1 MSNLIEKE
9 HSIIAGMVGQGATV
23 LDLGCGHGDLLALL
37 AEQKQIKGQGIEID
51 QQAIY
56 DCVAKGLS
64 VFHGDIDSGLP
75 EFGDRAFDYVILS
88 QSMQQV
94 KKPDT
99 VLTEALRVG
108 KKAIVSFP
116 NFAHLSAR
124 LQLGIFGKVPVNPSL
139 PFEWYNTPNTHF
151 LSFNDFI
158 NYCRKR
164 GIKIEKQVYLNDR
177 GRVRILP
184 NILGMV
190 GIFLISKR

>member
-1 MSNLIEKE
+1 MSKLIEQEYVVISK
-9 HSIIAGMVGQGATV
+9 MVGRGATI

-37 AEQKQIKGQGIEID
+37 TEQKQVKGQGIEID

-64 VFHGDIDSGLP
+64 VFHGDIDTGLP
-75 EFGDRAFDYVILS
+75 EFADRAFDYVILS

-108 KKAIVSFP
+108 KKVIVSFP

-124 LQLGIFGKVPVNPSL
+124 LQLGIFGRVPVNPSL

-158 NYCRKR
+158 NYCRQR
-164 GIKIEKQVYLNDR
+164 SIKIEKQVYLNDR
-177 GRVRILP
+177 GKVRFLP
-184 NILGMV
+184 NLLGMV
-190 GIFLISKR
+190 GIFLILK

>member
-1 MSNLIEKE
+1 MSKLIEQEYKVISE
-9 HSIIAGMVGQGATV
+9 MVERGATV

-37 AEQKQIKGQGIEID
+37 TREKNVKGQGIEID

-64 VFHGDIDSGLP
+64 VFHGDIDTGLP
-75 EFGDRAFDYVILS
+75 EFGDQAFDYVILS

-108 KKAIVSFP
+108 KKVIVSFP
-116 NFAHLSAR
+116 NFAHITAR
-124 LQLGIFGKVPVNPSL
+124 FQLGFSGKVPVNPSL

-151 LSFNDFI
+151 LSFYDFI
-158 NYCRKR
+158 DYCRKR
-164 GIKIEKQVYLNDR
+164 GIKLEKKTYLSEKNKV
-177 GRVRILP
+177 RVLP
-184 NILGMV
+184 NLFGLV
-190 GIFLISKR
+190 GIFLISK

>member
-9 HSIIAGMVGQGATV
+9 YQVIANMVERGATV

-37 AEQKQIKGQGIEID
+37 AEQKQVKGQGIEID

-56 DCVAKGLS
+56 DCVGKGLS
-64 VFHGDIDSGLP
+64 VFHGDIDTGLP
-75 EFGDRAFDYVILS
+75 EFADRAFDYVVLS

-108 KKAIVSFP
+108 KKVIVSFP

-124 LQLGIFGKVPVNPSL
+124 LQLGLFGRVPVNPSL

-151 LSFNDFI
+151 LSFHDFI
-158 NYCRKR
+158 NYCKKRKIR
-164 GIKIEKQVYLNDR
+164 IEKQIYLNDR
-177 GRVRILP
+177 GGVWAFP
-184 NILGMV
+184 NLFGMV
-190 GIFLISKR
+190 GVFLISK

>member
-1 MSNLIEKE
+1 MSKLIEQEYKVISE
-9 HSIIAGMVGQGATV
+9 MIERGATV

-37 AEQKQIKGQGIEID
+37 TREKNVKGQGIEID

-64 VFHGDIDSGLP
+64 VFHGDIDTGLP
-75 EFGDRAFDYVILS
+75 EFADRAFDYVILS

-108 KKAIVSFP
+108 KKVIVSFP
-116 NFAHLSAR
+116 NFAHITAR
-124 LQLGIFGKVPVNPSL
+124 FQLGFSGKVPVNPSL

-151 LSFNDFI
+151 LSFKDFI
-158 NYCRKR
+158 DYCRKR
-164 GIKIEKQVYLNDR
+164 KIHIEKSVFIGDR
-177 GRVRILP
+177 GRIRFLP
-184 NILGMV
+184 NLWGMV
-190 GIFLISKR
+190 GVFLISK